1 MILNDIKSVKNKKK
15 VLLEY
20 VMVLINSYVLILYI
34 MDNKKSRIDDDIKK
48 DQPSAVEDCA
58 DVTSKHERF
67 KKETDKSKFP
77 PVDYEKPPHY

>member
-1 MILNDIKSVKNKKK
+1 
-15 VLLEY
+15 
-20 VMVLINSYVLILYI
+20 

-67 KKETDKSKFP
+67 KKDSSKNKFP
-77 PVDYEKPPHY
+77 PIEYEKPPHH